1 MKKIIVITGPTGVG
15 KTKLSI
21 MLAKKY
27 NGEIINADSMQI
39 YKKLNI
45 GTAKV
50 TEEEKENIKHHLLD
64 IKNIDEYYS
73 IFEYQKD
80 CRNKIKEIQNRNK
93 TVIIVGG
100 TGLYLKSALYDYNL
114 EIQNEDKNTYESK
127 NTTELYNLLK
137 EIDPK
142 TASKIDKNNKRR
154 LINAI
159 IYYKQNKKS
168 IIDNKTDKL
177 LYDTIFIGLT
187 TSRENLYDIINKRV
201 DKMVE
206 EGLIEEVK
214 YFYDQKIFTKP
225 LLNGI
230 GYKELY
236 KYFNNET
243 TLTEAIEEIKK
254 NSRNY
259 AKRQYTFF
267 NNQLPINWFE
277 TNYQNFNETYEKI
290 VDFIKK
296 IMISLHILD
305 TQNKYDKI

>member
-1 MKKIIVITGPTGVG
+1 
-15 KTKLSI
+15 

-45 GTAKV
+45 GTAKI

-80 CRNKIKEIQNRNK
+80 CRNKIKKIQNRNK

-114 EIQNEDKNTYESK
+114 KIQNEDKNLYESK

-206 EGLIEEVK
+206 AGLIEEVK
-214 YFYDQKIFTKP
+214 YFYNQKQK
-225 LLNGI
+225 
-230 GYKELY
+230 
-236 KYFNNET
+236 
-243 TLTEAIEEIKK
+243 
-254 NSRNY
+254 
-259 AKRQYTFF
+259 Q
-267 NNQLPINWFE
+267 
-277 TNYQNFNETYEKI
+277 
-290 VDFIKK
+290 
-296 IMISLHILD
+296 
-305 TQNKYDKI
+305 